1 MYNGC
6 MLIKNKELN
15 NMSNLEITKSK
26 TEFLLGRSKGD
37 ADELARLWNLYDK
50 PYEKYTKKIDALTRK
65 RDYEL
70 GYIWNEICK
79 LNRGQ

>member
-1 MYNGC
+1 

-37 ADELARLWNLYDK
+37 ADELARLWNLYDQA
-50 PYEKYTKKIDALTRK
+50 YEKYTKKIDALTRK

-79 LNRGQ
+79 LNKGK

>member
-1 MYNGC
+1 

-15 NMSNLEITKSK
+15 NMSNLQITKSK

-37 ADELARLWNLYDK
+37 SEELSRLWNLYDNA
-50 PYEKYTKKIDALTRK
+50 YEKYTKKIDALTHK

>member
-1 MYNGC
+1 
-6 MLIKNKELN
+6 MLNKIKELN
-15 NMSNLEITKSK
+15 NMSNMQITKSK

-37 ADELARLWNLYDK
+37 AAELERLWSLYDQS
-50 PYEKYTKKIDALTRK
+50 YEKYTKRIEALTDK

-79 LNRGQ
+79 LNKKECA

>member
-1 MYNGC
+1 
-6 MLIKNKELN
+6 MLNKIKELN

-37 ADELARLWNLYDK
+37 SAELERLWNLYDQA
-50 PYEKYTKKIDALTRK
+50 YEKYTKKIDALTDK

-70 GYIWNEICK
+70 AYIWNEICK
-79 LNRGQ
+79 LNGSK

>member
-1 MYNGC
+1 
-6 MLIKNKELN
+6 MLNKIKELN
-15 NMSNLEITKSK
+15 NMSNMQITKSK

-37 ADELARLWNLYDK
+37 TAELERLWGLYDQA
-50 PYEKYTKKIDALTRK
+50 YEKYTKRIDALTDK

-79 LNRGQ
+79 LNGDK